1 LLEKN
6 TREKKGKKCMGEGM
20 VVKRAQYSHVNLIN
34 ELRICP
40 KDWQNYLRM
49 DEDTYMKLLSLV
61 TPFMKKNDTV
71 MRRFHPMKGSRRP
84 SGFWQQEEVTQT

>member
-1 LLEKN
+1 MEKSDDDIMSTIGCLVAVN
-6 TREKKGKKCMGEGM
+6 CLKKTRVKKRERSVWVKEWMS
-20 VVKRAQYSHVNLIN
+20 KRAQYSHVNLIN

-61 TPFMKKNDTV
+61 TPFIEKMI
-71 MRRFHPMKGSRRP
+71 RL
-84 SGFWQQEEVTQT
+84 